1 MSNASKKN
9 AVAALCGLLFALGL
23 GLGGMTNPLKV
34 QAFLDVLGNW
44 DPSLMFVMG
53 GGIAVGYWT
62 FRAAKRRAH
71 PFLGGDFG
79 WPRATRIDAQL
90 LAGAAIFG
98 IGWGLTGY
106 CPGPA
111 LVALGAGRIAP
122 VVAVSS
128 MALGML
134 ATQAVTRRRGQAP
147 SAAAA
152 PLT

>member
-1 MSNASKKN
+1 MSTGKKN
-9 AVAALCGLLFALGL
+9 ALAVICGLLFAFGL

-34 QAFLDVLGNW
+34 QAFLDVMGKW

-53 GGIAVGYWT
+53 GGIAVGFWT

-79 WPRATRIDAQL
+79 WPRSTRIDAQL

-111 LVALGAGRIAP
+111 LVALGAGRTGPA
-122 VVAVSS
+122 VAVSS
-128 MALGML
+128 MVLGMI
-134 ATQAVTRRRGQAP
+134 ATQAMLRRRAP
-147 SAAAA
+147 AASEADA
-152 PLT
+152 RSR

>member
-1 MSNASKKN
+1 MSDANKKN

-34 QAFLDVLGNW
+34 QAFLDVLGKW

-53 GGIAVGYWT
+53 GGIAVGFWA

-98 IGWGLTGY
+98 VGWGLTGY

-111 LVALGAGRIAP
+111 LVALGTGRIAP

-134 ATQAVTRRRGQAP
+134 ATQAVTRRRAP
-147 SAAAA
+147 MAGD
-152 PLT
+152 LLRG

>member
-1 MSNASKKN
+1 VSNENKKN

-34 QAFLDVLGNW
+34 QAFLDVLGKW

-53 GGIAVGYWT
+53 GGIAVGFWT

-79 WPRATRIDAQL
+79 WPNDARL
-90 LAGAAIFG
+90 VVGAAIFG
-98 IGWGLTGY
+98 VGWGLTGY

-111 LVALGAGRIAP
+111 LVALGAGRIGAA
-122 VVAVSS
+122 VAVSS

-134 ATQAVTRRRGQAP
+134 ATRAGTRRR
-147 SAAAA
+147 SRAA
-152 PLT
+152 

>member
-1 MSNASKKN
+1 MSSGNRKN
-9 AVAALCGLLFALGL
+9 AVAGICGLLFALGL

-34 QAFLDVLGNW
+34 KAFLDVLGNW

-53 GGIAVGYWT
+53 GGIAVGFWT

-79 WPRATRIDAQL
+79 WPRSMRIDPEL

-98 IGWGLTGY
+98 VGWGLTGY

-111 LVALGAGRIAP
+111 LVALGAGRIGP

-128 MALGML
+128 MVLGML
-134 ATQAVTRRRGQAP
+134 ATRAVTRRRARAT
-147 SAAAA
+147 SAAVA
-152 PLT
+152 PVT

>member
-1 MSNASKKN
+1 VSNGNKKN

-34 QAFLDVLGNW
+34 QAFLDVLGQW

-53 GGIAVGYWT
+53 GGIAVGFWA

-98 IGWGLTGY
+98 VGWGLTGY

-111 LVALGAGRIAP
+111 LVALGTGRLAP

-134 ATQAVTRRRGQAP
+134 ATQAVTRRRER
-147 SAAAA
+147 AA
-152 PLT
+152 PAAVTPLT

>member
-1 MSNASKKN
+1 MSSGNKKD
-9 AVAALCGLLFALGL
+9 AVAAICGLLFALGL

-34 QAFLDVLGNW
+34 QAFLDVLGKW

-53 GGIAVGYWT
+53 GGIAVGFWA

-79 WPRATRIDAQL
+79 WPSYTRIDAKL

-98 IGWGLTGY
+98 VGWGLTGY

-111 LVALGAGRIAP
+111 LVALGAGRIRPA
-122 VVAVSS
+122 VAVSS
-128 MALGML
+128 MVLGML
-134 ATQAVTRRRGQAP
+134 ATQAVTRWRAR
-147 SAAAA
+147 AASRSPAG
-152 PLT
+152 PG

>member
-1 MSNASKKN
+1 MSNGKKKN
-9 AVAALCGLLFALGL
+9 ALAAICGLLFALGL

-34 QAFLDVLGNW
+34 QAFLDVLGKW

-53 GGIAVGYWT
+53 GGIVVGFWT

-79 WPRATRIDAQL
+79 WPRSTRIDVQL

-98 IGWGLTGY
+98 VGWGLTGY

-111 LVALGAGRIAP
+111 LVALGAGRIGP

-128 MALGML
+128 MVLGML
-134 ATQAVTRRRGQAP
+134 ATQAVIRRRGRTT
-147 SAAAA
+147 SVAAARV
-152 PLT
+152 T

>member
-1 MSNASKKN
+1 VSNGNRKD

-34 QAFLDVLGNW
+34 QAFLDVLGRW

-53 GGIAVGYWT
+53 GGIAVGLWA

-79 WPRATRIDAQL
+79 WPSTSRIDARL

-98 IGWGLTGY
+98 VGWGLTGY

-111 LVALGAGRIAP
+111 LVALGAGRVGAA
-122 VVAVSS
+122 VAVSS
-128 MALGML
+128 MVLGML
-134 ATQAVTRRRGQAP
+134 ATQAVTRRRAQAH
-147 SAAAA
+147 
-152 PLT
+152 

>member
-1 MSNASKKN
+1 MSNAKGKN
-9 AVAALCGLLFALGL
+9 AVAAICGLLFALGL

-34 QAFLDVLGNW
+34 QAFLDVLGKW

-53 GGIAVGYWT
+53 GGIAVGVWT

-71 PFLGGDFG
+71 PLLGGDFG
-79 WPRATRIDAQL
+79 WPRATRVDAPL

-98 IGWGLTGY
+98 VGWGLTGY

-111 LVALGAGRIAP
+111 LVSVGAGRIGP

-128 MALGML
+128 MVLGML
-134 ATQAVTRRRGQAP
+134 ATQAVTRRRAQAT

-152 PLT
+152 RLT

>member
-1 MSNASKKN
+1 VSNGNKKD
-9 AVAALCGLLFALGL
+9 AVAAICGLLFAFGL

-34 QAFLDVLGNW
+34 QAFLDVMGTW

-53 GGIAVGYWT
+53 GGIAVGFWA

-71 PFLGGDFG
+71 PILGGDFG
-79 WPRATRIDAQL
+79 WPLSTHIDAQL

-98 IGWGLTGY
+98 VGWGLTGY

-111 LVALGAGRIAP
+111 LVALGAGRIGP

-128 MALGML
+128 MVLGML
-134 ATQAVTRRRGQAP
+134 ATRAVTRGRARAT
-147 SAAAA
+147 SA
-152 PLT
+152 TR